1 MKLRSHETFK
11 TYPLALWLSQASL
24 AGNTTAVGA
33 KAASIQS
40 KGEPAS
46 LEDGIQPKGE
56 PVSLQS
62 ESKQPAS
69 LEDVGVVFA
78 SSARA
83 SLDSCADSRRL
94 TYTIADPSPLSSV
107 IDAGGGKADG
117 ISSESGP
124 ASLKDV
130 IGDGGGTPVASEGE
144 SAPMAPVL
152 LEDEVRAHARINII
166 RATSKPPNTCVA
178 PSATGVRHQGSPRE
192 GHPRG
197 RVWRGGLPQGGPQEG
212 PDRVRLC
219 QGRVCRPRA
228 DRFRRLDDPVEPA
241 PQQRAR
247 G

>member
-1 MKLRSHETFK
+1 MKLRSHETL

-83 SLDSCADSRRL
+83 SLDSCAEASRRL

-107 IDAGGGKADG
+107 IDAAGGKADG
-117 ISSESGP
+117 ISSESEP
-124 ASLKDV
+124 ASFKDV
-130 IGDGGGTPVASEGE
+130 IGDGGGTAVASEGE

-152 LEDEVRAHARINII
+152 LEDEVHSHARINII
-166 RATSKPPNTCVA
+166 RALQT
-178 PSATGVRHQGSPRE
+178 
-192 GHPRG
+192 
-197 RVWRGGLPQGGPQEG
+197 
-212 PDRVRLC
+212 
-219 QGRVCRPRA
+219 
-228 DRFRRLDDPVEPA
+228 PA
-241 PQQRAR
+241 
-247 G
+247 

>member
-1 MKLRSHETFK
+1 MPTSRRRGVALRSHDTCK
-11 TYPLALWLSQASL
+11 TYPLAFWLPQASL
-24 AGNTTAVGA
+24 AGNTTFN
-33 KAASIQS
+33 AAGGEAAGIQSKGEPAALEDGIQS

-107 IDAGGGKADG
+107 IDAAGGKADG

-144 SAPMAPVL
+144 SAPMAPVKVGITL
-152 LEDEVRAHARINII
+152 AWPGPRRAHARITKRLRVFSLAHR
-166 RATSKPPNTCVA
+166 RAGPRTTTS
-178 PSATGVRHQGSPRE
+178 S
-192 GHPRG
+192 
-197 RVWRGGLPQGGPQEG
+197 
-212 PDRVRLC
+212 
-219 QGRVCRPRA
+219 
-228 DRFRRLDDPVEPA
+228 
-241 PQQRAR
+241 
-247 G
+247 